1 MFPLNQIFDP
11 KEWYYGWRDYCHAL
25 GRNAYELEK
34 DFDKKIIDPFQ
45 RYKVPIIRLD
55 KSNSREAIC
64 LVFEKVNV
72 GGKKLDAFELVTA
85 IYAAF
90 SFDLR
95 VDWDGGE
102 NAKQRG
108 RRQRIIGFPNRRDV
122 VSELASTDFLQG
134 CTLLHT
140 RKLRLDKAAEK
151 NAGAEKID
159 AKDLLAISCNRDAL
173 LALPLSAYRAYA
185 DALEAGFIAAADF
198 LNEQKIIWHKD
209 VPYPPQIVAL
219 ASTMAILG
227 DKALT
232 AAAKEKLS
240 IYRSASPWLR
250 PSTPARWA
258 CRSILRDCLPKAAA
272 KCLAL
277 ARAQFR
283 RSCNV
288 MGSTAY

>member
-11 KEWYYGWRDYCHAL
+11 KEWHYGWRDYCHSCD
-25 GRNAYELEK
+25 RNAYELEK

-90 SFDLR
+90 NFDLR
-95 VDWDGGE
+95 MDWDGGE
-102 NAKQRG
+102 NVKQRG

-140 RKLRLDKAAEK
+140 RKLR
-151 NAGAEKID
+151 
-159 AKDLLAISCNRDAL
+159 
-173 LALPLSAYRAYA
+173 
-185 DALEAGFIAAADF
+185 
-198 LNEQKIIWHKD
+198 
-209 VPYPPQIVAL
+209 
-219 ASTMAILG
+219 
-227 DKALT
+227 
-232 AAAKEKLS
+232 
-240 IYRSASPWLR
+240 
-250 PSTPARWA
+250 
-258 CRSILRDCLPKAAA
+258 
-272 KCLAL
+272 
-277 ARAQFR
+277 
-283 RSCNV
+283 
-288 MGSTAY
+288 